1 LKTYGVILAAGE
13 STRFDAKVNKLF
25 YKVNGK
31 ELVLYPVETFLESNE
46 INEVLI
52 VSSESNKKA
61 LEELLAEH
69 PSVSIIMGGDSRQES
84 EYCALH
90 YLQNKAT
97 DNCLIAIHDAARSF
111 VSSEL
116 LTSLVITAKEHGS
129 AAPYLDNSK
138 FYDTKNDEIVSNR
151 KIVDIQT
158 PQVYKYKELFE
169 CYSFLSKNNITGM
182 VDTTESMFNF
192 NKFKTH
198 VIKGEGNN
206 LKITYKSDLEIIEK
220 ANIYNEPTR

>member
-13 STRFDAKVNKLF
+13 GTRFDEEVNKLF

-46 INEVLI
+46 IDELII
-52 VSSESNKKA
+52 VSSELNMTA
-61 LEELLAEH
+61 LEGLLAEH
-69 PSVSIIMGGDSRQES
+69 QSVSMIVGGDSRQES
-84 EYCALH
+84 EYCALQ
-90 YLQNKAT
+90 YLRNKAT
-97 DNCLIAIHDAARSF
+97 DNCIVAIHDAARSF
-111 VSSEL
+111 ISSEL
-116 LTSLVITAKEHGS
+116 LTSLVNTAKEFGS

-138 FYDTKNDEIVSNR
+138 FYDIENNNFITKR

-158 PQVYKYKELFE
+158 PQVYRYKELFE

-192 NKFKTH
+192 NKYETH
-198 VIKGEGNN
+198 TIRGEEKN
-206 LKITYKSDLEIIEK
+206 LKITYKNDLEIIQKE
-220 ANIYNEPTR
+220 IT

>member
-1 LKTYGVILAAGE
+1 MKTYGVILAAGD
-13 STRFDAKVNKLF
+13 STRFDAEVNKLF

-31 ELVLYPVETFLESNE
+31 ELVLYPVETFLDNKE
-46 INEVLI
+46 IDEVLV
-52 VSSESNKKA
+52 VSSQINKSA
-61 LEELLAEH
+61 LVKLLAKH
-69 PSVSIIMGGDSRQES
+69 PSVSIISGGESRQDS
-84 EYCALH
+84 EYCALQ

-97 DNCLIAIHDAARSF
+97 DNCFIVIHDAARSF
-111 VSSEL
+111 LSSEL
-116 LTSLVITAKEHGS
+116 LTSLVKTAEEHGS

-138 FYDTKNDEIVSNR
+138 FYDIQNDEIVTQK

-192 NKFKTH
+192 NKYETQ
-198 VIKGEGNN
+198 VIRGEENN

-220 ANIYNEPTR
+220 AII